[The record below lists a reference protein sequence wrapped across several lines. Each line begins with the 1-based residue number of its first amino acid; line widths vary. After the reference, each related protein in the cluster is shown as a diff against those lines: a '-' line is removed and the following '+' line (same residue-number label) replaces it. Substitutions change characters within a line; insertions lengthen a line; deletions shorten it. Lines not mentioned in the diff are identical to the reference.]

1 MVMHLPHLLI
11 LSGTWRSRCRVCCGE
26 QMPKGSSKA
35 ATAGK
40 LQQAESCCVRATGAA
55 SFSAKLNKAF
65 KCVQLGWDDT
75 AARRGSM
82 HNHKA

>member
-1 MVMHLPHLLI
+1 MHLPHLLV

-40 LQQAESCCVRATGAA
+40 LQQAKSCYVRGAGAA
-55 SFSAKLNKAF
+55 LFAAKLNKAF
-65 KCVQLGWDDT
+65 KCVQLGQHSCSVRQH
-75 AARRGSM
+75 AQPQSLG
-82 HNHKA
+82 